1 MNRMSRLLLACSALV
16 LIGSAAGAADLGVQ
30 PVYKAV
36 PAAAPLTYDWRGF
49 YVGAHVGGV
58 NTKVDSNT
66 IDIATGISTGISSPT
81 SSGIFGGGQICY
93 NFTVTPTSPLDID
106 DAHRRGKG
114 FALKFAFQT
123 LLDAGVDAVFVVE
136 AYSVIDSNMLPEVL
150 EI

>member
-58 NTKVDSNT
+58 NSKIDST
-66 IDIATGISTGISSPT
+66 TFDIATGLPTGTNSTSPTGIM
-81 SSGIFGGGQICY
+81 GGGQIGY
-93 NFTVTPTSPLDID
+93 NVMATPNWLIGLEADISG
-106 DAHRRGKG
+106 ASLRSGTTE
-114 FALKFAFQT
+114 L
-123 LLDAGVDAVFVVE
+123 
-136 AYSVIDSNMLPEVL
+136 
-150 EI
+150 